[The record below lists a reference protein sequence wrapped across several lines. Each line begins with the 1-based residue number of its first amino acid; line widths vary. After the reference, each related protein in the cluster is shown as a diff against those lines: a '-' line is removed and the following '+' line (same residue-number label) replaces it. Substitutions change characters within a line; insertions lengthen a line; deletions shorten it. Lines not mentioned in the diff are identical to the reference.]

1 MYNIN
6 LKHANLLLFILFYYN
21 YYYFTKSIHIHRYF
35 SLNIF
40 GTYVL
45 TQPGQNS
52 HKSPNLATLLTATL
66 RVIRGFS

>member
-1 MYNIN
+1 MTNNGRAIAVG
-6 LKHANLLLFILFYYN
+6 K
-21 YYYFTKSIHIHRYF
+21 F
-35 SLNIF
+35 SDFSATSSMIFF

-52 HKSPNLATLLTATL
+52 HKSPNLATL